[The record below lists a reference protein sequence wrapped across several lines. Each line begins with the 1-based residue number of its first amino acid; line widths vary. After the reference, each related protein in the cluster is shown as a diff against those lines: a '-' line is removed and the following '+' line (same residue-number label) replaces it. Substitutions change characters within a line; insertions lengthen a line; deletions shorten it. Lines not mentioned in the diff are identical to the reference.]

1 MMVFFMDKVFTLIIL
16 MTTIL
21 AIPLSLLVSWAI
33 GNEIIEE
40 IKDDDICSFSIVFKG
55 VLMMVF
61 LLLIIVEVAMLV
73 GVCFLVYQEVLLL
86 LSHKI
91 SFFNI

>member
-21 AIPLSLLVSWAI
+21 AIPFSLLISWAI

-40 IKDDDICSFSIVFKG
+40 IKDDDNCDFSIVLKS
-55 VLMMVF
+55 VLSIVL
-61 LLLIIVEVAMLV
+61 LLLIIVEVAILV
-73 GVCFLVYQEVLLL
+73 GIFFLIYQEVLLL
-86 LSHKI
+86 LSHKLL
-91 SFFNI
+91 FFNI